1 MVDPRLKDPDYARQ
15 FVSDKPMTRREIKL
29 TRRVMN
35 TARFIPGFPI
45 KMTPE
50 VRAEIEKILIQKE
63 KEIDERN
70 KQNAL

>member
-1 MVDPRLKDPDYARQ
+1 MVDSRLKDPDYAKE
-15 FVSDKPMTRREIKL
+15 FVGNKAMTRSDIKMV
-29 TRRVMN
+29 RRVVK

-63 KEIDERN
+63 KEIDERMN
-70 KQNAL
+70 NQ